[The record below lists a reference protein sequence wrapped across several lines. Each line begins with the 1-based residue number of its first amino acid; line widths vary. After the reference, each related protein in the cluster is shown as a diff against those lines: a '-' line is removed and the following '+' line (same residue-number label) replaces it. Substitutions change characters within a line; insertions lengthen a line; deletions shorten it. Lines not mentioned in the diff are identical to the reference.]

1 MKKKVMII
9 GVMIFVCTGLF
20 MIAQKVQNSYL
31 NNTVTTHKVKAEV
44 VDKVDTLVQQG
55 KVNTSPDIEKQAS
68 EVEKPIAKVEEA
80 PKVVEKTVTA
90 PAITAPAITATPK
103 VVVKPEDIGP
113 FNFRILDTEDN
124 KVKVLLEKNII
135 GIDDF
140 NNKTLDYITCTL
152 LKQSGIRYINEGEST
167 AVSYFNSI
175 AGLTERKAGPL
186 SGWCFYVNGAKPGIG
201 AGNCI
206 YHKGDLVEWKYS
218 TDALNK

>member
-1 MKKKVMII
+1 MKKKVLII

-20 MIAQKVQNSYL
+20 ILAQKVQNSYL
-31 NNTVTTHKVKAEV
+31 NNNVTTSKVKAEV
-44 VDKVDTLVQQG
+44 AKKVDTLSQQE
-55 KVNTSPDIEKQAS
+55 KINTVTDTQKQSS
-68 EVEKPIAKVEEA
+68 EVDKPIAKVEEA
-80 PKVVEKTVTA
+80 PKVVEKPVIAPAVTA
-90 PAITAPAITATPK
+90 NPK
-103 VVVKPEDIGP
+103 VVVKPEDVGP

-124 KVKVLLEKNII
+124 KVKVLLEKNIG
-135 GIDDF
+135 GIEDF
-140 NNKTLDYITCTL
+140 NNKKLDYITCTL
-152 LKQSGIRYINEGEST
+152 LKQAGIKYVNEGEGT